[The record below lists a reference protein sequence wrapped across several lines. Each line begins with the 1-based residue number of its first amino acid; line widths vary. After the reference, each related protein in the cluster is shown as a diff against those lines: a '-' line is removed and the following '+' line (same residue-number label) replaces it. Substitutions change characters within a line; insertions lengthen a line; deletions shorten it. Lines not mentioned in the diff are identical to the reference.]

1 MPNSWTEPRTAPPT
15 LLPAI
20 AGAIV
25 VLVALPLFLLA
36 GWRVS
41 GWAIGAVLWFG
52 SEAFGAVLTQ
62 LRTRTGNLAA
72 AGVVAFGMLFRAI
85 AVMVVV
91 LAVAVSDKWLG
102 LAAALTYA
110 AGYSAALGLQ
120 LVAYYTGPK
129 AGARRVKRVLVT
141 LSTIALL
148 LPANAFARGA
158 FDPTTEFEQHE
169 WVPIHLGPLNLSITK
184 AVVYLMLSSL
194 ATIAVRALLHAQ
206 RRSAASPAGGR
217 RSARWSTRSP
227 RRRSPNRAC
236 RRRRSGAG
244 SPTWRR

>member
-15 LLPAI
+15 FLPAI

-25 VLVALPLFLLA
+25 ILVALPLFLLA

-91 LAVAVSDKWLG
+91 FAVAVSDKWLG

-120 LVAYYTGPK
+120 LVAYYTGPR
-129 AGARRVKRVLVT
+129 AGA
-141 LSTIALL
+141 
-148 LPANAFARGA
+148 
-158 FDPTTEFEQHE
+158 
-169 WVPIHLGPLNLSITK
+169 
-184 AVVYLMLSSL
+184 
-194 ATIAVRALLHAQ
+194 
-206 RRSAASPAGGR
+206 AA
-217 RSARWSTRSP
+217 
-227 RRRSPNRAC
+227 
-236 RRRRSGAG
+236 
-244 SPTWRR
+244 